1 MKTGL
6 EKHEM
11 REHDRQISFQLM
23 PMDDWQMRIKIVA
36 SVDGIQKS
44 IVCMNN
50 ESEIRRMRRHLV
62 RELGEQRRASAA
74 RVHH

>member
-6 EKHEM
+6 EKHEI
-11 REHDRQISFQLM
+11 RENHRQITFQLM
-23 PMDDWQMRIKIVA
+23 PMDDWQMRVKIVA
-36 SVDGIQKS
+36 SVEGMQKS

-50 ESEIRRMRRHLV
+50 EAEIRRVRRHLM
-62 RELGEQRRASAA
+62 RELAEQRRYTAS